1 MNPMFRRI
9 FLVLTLALLFG
20 LGQQGAAVHAIS
32 HLADWQQN
40 QQQPDKGQHETPCDK
55 CVVYAELGNAVG
67 SQPVVPPI
75 LERSYQQHDHY
86 QLRAGHASSHPYC
99 ARAPPSLA

>member
-1 MNPMFRRI
+1 MLRRV

-40 QQQPDKGQHETPCDK
+40 QQQPDKGQHETTCDK
-55 CVVYAELGNAVG
+55 CVTYAQLGSAVG
-67 SQPVVPPI
+67 SQHFALPTPQH
-75 LERSYQQHDHY
+75 SYHRHAPRAM
-86 QLRAGHASSHPYC
+86 RAGFSSSYSYS
-99 ARAPPSLA
+99 ARAPPTLA